1 MQVGAVS
8 YKLSAS
14 IVSQTG
20 VYGSRD
26 PYAKQSLSSKQPRGD
41 EKMVRLLMNAG
52 ADSDQVCGRFGE
64 TPRSIVSDKGHTKL
78 LHLF

>member
-1 MQVGAVS
+1 M
-8 YKLSAS
+8 
-14 IVSQTG
+14 I
-20 VYGSRD
+20 
-26 PYAKQSLSSKQPRGD
+26 
-41 EKMVRLLMNAG
+41 RLLMNAG